1 MSLDLYTMDETPPAP
16 AVGCLPPRVPIL
28 RLATPFRPWATAT
41 LLLLLIACRGTQGR
55 AGVGPVVPSPRASGG
70 RSLGVNLSGVDYW
83 GQEWTFVDL
92 LKRGKDW
99 GEKPGGTFTVD
110 KDGWVSSM
118 DPGTKRVALIG
129 DADPHFQRNFP
140 MGRYVALYDGKGELS
155 IECERCREVSRKPGR
170 IVVEIGDTTYVQ
182 IVIQSVDPS
191 NYLRNVR
198 VVPIEHEATHLT
210 QPFHPKFL
218 EGIRPFAAIRHFGNQ
233 KTNGNLQV
241 HWSDRTRPTAV
252 FQDTDAGIAVEYMVQ
267 LSNVTA
273 NDAWFCIPPRADD
286 DYVRNFARMVFTRL
300 DADRK
305 VYVELGNEIWNESP
319 PYGDDGRWMAEQARR
334 LKIPLN
340 SDDDR
345 SDMTLRLRYQVY
357 RSRQIFEIFQ
367 AEMKG
372 LKIDPRR
379 LVRVLA
385 SQAAF
390 LDRIRFTLDYK
401 FPDGSLGYQH
411 ADALAVAPYFGGLWE
426 DKEAELAENTWS
438 IDQILDYAECSVADP
453 ARAPPRCAKIPFEPV
468 AKMILGDWELA
479 RARGLRL
486 VGYEGGEHM
495 VAWNGHPDFIEK
507 LATVNRAP
515 RMKAIYNTY
524 LNTWR
529 DNGGELLFLLGYVQ
543 SYGKHG
549 YWGMLERQ
557 DEPLASAPKFAAALE
572 FTSRQPAWWADPW
585 PVAAP
590 KAAVPKAPVSPAA
603 AVKDPARG
611 PIPPRPPASVDKK

>member
-1 MSLDLYTMDETPPAP
+1 MSLDLYTMEQTSPAL
-16 AVGCLPPRVPIL
+16 AGGSLHRRASI

-92 LKRGKDW
+92 VKRAKDW

-182 IVIQSVDPS
+182 IVIQSVEPS
-191 NYLRNVR
+191 NYLRNLR
-198 VVPIEHEATHLT
+198 VVPIELEATHLT

-241 HWSDRTRPTAV
+241 RWSDRTKPTAV
-252 FQDTDAGIAVEYMVQ
+252 FQDTDAGIALEYMVQ

-286 DYVRNFARMVFTRL
+286 DYVRNFARMVFTQL

-340 SDDDR
+340 ADDDR

-367 AEMKG
+367 AEMKS

-468 AKMILGDWELA
+468 AKMIRGDWELA

-495 VAWNGHPDFIEK
+495 VAWNGHPNFIEK

-557 DEPLASAPKFAAALE
+557 DEPLAAAPKFAAALE

-585 PVAAP
+585 PVAVPPKGTAP
-590 KAAVPKAPVSPAA
+590 KPPVSPAA

-611 PIPPRPPASVDKK
+611 PSPPRTPASVDK